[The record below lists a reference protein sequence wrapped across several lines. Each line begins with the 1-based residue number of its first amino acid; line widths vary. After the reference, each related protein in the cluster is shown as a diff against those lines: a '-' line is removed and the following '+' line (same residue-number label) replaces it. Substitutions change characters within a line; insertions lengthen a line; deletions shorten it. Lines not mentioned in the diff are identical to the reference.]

1 VNYFHARLK
10 FSGKV
15 GNILSGSAQ
24 NLSSAVTVVRH
35 YKPSRANGTQ
45 HQFMPAPI
53 PTRLFHISAIANLP
67 AICVAQELLSKNL
80 GAAAGINYQNIAH
93 AGAQGARAQRAVPN
107 PPGGLVHDFV
117 PFYFAPRSPMLFAI
131 NKGAVA
137 GCDWRQENILHF
149 ETTVSAVTSH
159 GEPFVFYDR
168 NATLAFSAA
177 YTNLDALDAA
187 VAWDLITEQPRLDG
201 FCQYWQN
208 NISNPRYVDRME
220 RRQAE
225 FLVKDRVPLTQIT
238 RIGVFD
244 AVKQHEVETILAQ
257 YGVYLPVEVM
267 RAWYF

>member
-1 VNYFHARLK
+1 
-10 FSGKV
+10 
-15 GNILSGSAQ
+15 
-24 NLSSAVTVVRH
+24 
-35 YKPSRANGTQ
+35 
-45 HQFMPAPI
+45 MPAPI
-53 PTRLFHISAIANLP
+53 PTRLFHISAIANLA
-67 AICVAQELLSKNL
+67 AICAAQELLSKNL

-137 GCDWRQENILHF
+137 GCDWRQEDILHF
-149 ETTVSAVTSH
+149 ETTVSSVTSH

-177 YTNLDALDAA
+177 YTNLDALDDT

-201 FCQYWQN
+201 YCQYWQN
-208 NISNPRYVDRME
+208 NISNARYVDRME

-238 RIGVFD
+238 RIGIFD
-244 AVKQHEVETILAQ
+244 SAKQHEVETILTK